1 MKSMKQIRI
10 IILVLTVAFNILFLN
25 LCGFGKDLQPH
36 TADYLDPIFAVITV
50 VVLAVGESSVIWQF
64 YLRDRFRNLQR
75 RMFDFKLWRQCIA
88 ILLYYGISIALVSQI
103 VYSYSVFYV
112 AVFALILCPFWV
124 GGSRILWMGE
134 EAYYLNDLGRL
145 YKVSK
150 VMENDE
156 VVEMLCQRPG
166 DRERTIT
173 IAKKKQKLDQYSE

>member
-1 MKSMKQIRI
+1 M
-10 IILVLTVAFNILFLN
+10 LA
-25 LCGFGKDLQPH
+25 
-36 TADYLDPIFAVITV
+36 
-50 VVLAVGESSVIWQF
+50 LAVGESSVIWQ
-64 YLRDRFRNLQR
+64 LLLKDRFRSLKR
-75 RMFDFKLWRQCIA
+75 RRFDYKLWRQCIA
-88 ILLYYGISIALVSQI
+88 IFLYYAISIVFVSAI
-103 VYSYSVFYV
+103 VYTYSVFYI

-124 GGSRILWMGE
+124 TGSRTLWMGE